1 MLRASQRK
9 ASFYRPT
16 IPTNQPE
23 PIQHSSSS
31 PTLPPPAANHFVQ
44 ETFLIGAAMRK
55 VLSIVRAVAFPGLTC
70 CAPSGRLPY
79 HASNDA
85 IRSMVYTV
93 PMPYRPAPTNSHRSS
108 LRFNPRRSVH
118 RI

>member
-44 ETFLIGAAMRK
+44 ETSLIGSAMRK
-55 VLSIVRAVAFPGLTC
+55 VLSIFWTGKGERLKFLT
-70 CAPSGRLPY
+70 AAQQTPS
-79 HASNDA
+79 
-85 IRSMVYTV
+85 
-93 PMPYRPAPTNSHRSS
+93 
-108 LRFNPRRSVH
+108 RFA
-118 RI
+118 

>member
-44 ETFLIGAAMRK
+44 ETSLIGSAMRK
-55 VLSIVRAVAFPGLTC
+55 VLSIV
-70 CAPSGRLPY
+70 GRSFL
-79 HASNDA
+79 AA
-85 IRSMVYTV
+85 LLRIV
-93 PMPYRPAPTNSHRSS
+93 PTRRDLQQLEYPAHVET
-108 LRFNPRRSVH
+108 PRRH
-118 RI
+118 PD

>member
-44 ETFLIGAAMRK
+44 ETFLIGSAMRK
-55 VLSIVRAVAFPGLTC
+55 VLSIQIK
-70 CAPSGRLPY
+70 RL
-79 HASNDA
+79 
-85 IRSMVYTV
+85 
-93 PMPYRPAPTNSHRSS
+93 
-108 LRFNPRRSVH
+108 LRKDIQITKPKS
-118 RI
+118 

>member
-44 ETFLIGAAMRK
+44 ETFLIGSAMRK
-55 VLSIVRAVAFPGLTC
+55 VLSIHRPPLVAVWQ
-70 CAPSGRLPY
+70 RW
-79 HASNDA
+79 
-85 IRSMVYTV
+85 
-93 PMPYRPAPTNSHRSS
+93 
-108 LRFNPRRSVH
+108 PRILSDWSKLC
-118 RI
+118 